1 MFGCVDLDAS
11 SAQSP
16 EVARPL
22 SYDVSVLGASTVL
35 SFSHQ
40 ILQAPMLS
48 SPPPSWSPGD
58 SVSIFLASIP
68 ILELLIMVS

>member
-22 SYDVSVLGASTVL
+22 SSHVPVLGASTVL
-35 SFSHQ
+35 SSGLQ
-40 ILQAPMLS
+40 TLQAPMLS
-48 SPPPSWSPGD
+48 SPPLLL
-58 SVSIFLASIP
+58 VSR
-68 ILELLIMVS
+68 

>member
-40 ILQAPMLS
+40 TLQAPMLS
-48 SPPPSWSPGD
+48 SPPPLL
-58 SVSIFLASIP
+58 VSR
-68 ILELLIMVS
+68 